1 MFRSPK
7 QSFLRCIQKH
17 LQFQMMTIV
26 ASFLEVS
33 FSHFNQGSTA
43 HQIRSTLHFV
53 LVPSSIRF
61 SFFVRYRPVLIHGA
75 LISINLYYIPVQMI
89 YFSCAPPSCHV
100 PRPACKFAWRSLA
113 LTISVDGDLVIT
125 TATTG
130 TTRFEIIFMVFD
142 QFQFSHRSVWHHSFN
157 LDRRWWRHSQLK
169 PIWPHSQYLVYFK
182 CQQRFLK
189 VRILLGGLN

>member
-1 MFRSPK
+1 M
-7 QSFLRCIQKH
+7 
-17 LQFQMMTIV
+17 
-26 ASFLEVS
+26 
-33 FSHFNQGSTA
+33 
-43 HQIRSTLHFV
+43 
-53 LVPSSIRF
+53 
-61 SFFVRYRPVLIHGA
+61 
-75 LISINLYYIPVQMI
+75 
-89 YFSCAPPSCHV
+89 

-189 VRILLGGLN
+189 VRIILGDPNSPLFLAPVLDETTQAQLVLRNLAEIGKRIPDLAAILNPTLPPGITRAANCTGFSVSDFDRDF